1 MRLAFRKIVMCIA
14 VTSTA
19 AMMGC
24 SGIVNLEAAKKLGAS
39 VGQASFTVYPSF
51 IRSNKA
57 AYDAQSAADLVKFI
71 ENQRFGKAQLNDQQ
85 VPITGKWR
93 HNQARMLRE
102 SASDFAAYVKSHPPT
117 TDYAVLAECLIG
129 SKEVIGAHV
138 YVLDA
143 KGEVADAVLA
153 NSHHAEFASRS
164 PKTVADCH
172 AVMQDILR
180 KQWNQ
185 AKEKGADSDSTNKG

>member
-1 MRLAFRKIVMCIA
+1 MRRAYRQMVIGLALALPALI
-14 VTSTA
+14 T
-19 AMMGC
+19 GC
-24 SGIVNLEAAKKLGAS
+24 NGIVNPEAAQILVAKA
-39 VGQASFTVYPSF
+39 GQASFTVYPSF

-57 AYDAQSAADLVKFI
+57 AYDAASAAQLAKFI
-71 ENQRFGKAQLNDQQ
+71 EDHQFGHAQLSDQQ
-85 VPITGKWR
+85 VPITGQWG

-102 SASDFAAYVKSHPPT
+102 SASDFADYVKSHPIA
-117 TDYAVLAECLIG
+117 TDYAVLAECLMG

-143 KGEVADAVLA
+143 KGQVADVVLA

-172 AVMQDILR
+172 AVIQDILQ

-185 AKEKGADSDSTNKG
+185 AKEQGAGRPSSNKG